1 VRRILLAALIAS
13 ACAGV
18 GHAQLLRRAPAGAPP
33 VAPPPP
39 GLPAAEAE
47 IWPYPPPDP
56 HSWWDEK
63 RPDAPEAADPLGGR
77 RLPRGRALTPIAGGV
92 EPSTYR
98 LWGLMP
104 LQWQVLRDGEMVL
117 EVWVRPANSVRQS
130 VSRIIVRQDGRA
142 FVQGRAGLACCE
154 ADIGRRVGFD
164 AELPAGSAQTFLAL
178 RNHPMWSAP
187 RLVQVRESG
196 ASEGIC
202 VDGVSYD
209 LTLVVSGRSRTLHR
223 ACDSAAVGQVADAL
237 EPALRAALGHDP
249 RFDVLF
255 RGGAN
260 FSLDRSAYQELLA
273 GGGALR
279 PDPGGHSEPP
289 GAEPAPPAEGA
300 PTPAAPAP
308 SPR

>member
-1 VRRILLAALIAS
+1 MRRILLAALIAS
-13 ACAGV
+13 ACAGL
-18 GHAQLLRRAPAGAPP
+18 GHAQGVRRAPAG
-33 VAPPPP
+33 PPP
-39 GLPAAEAE
+39 AEADT
-47 IWPYPPPDP
+47 WPFPPPDP
-56 HSWWDEK
+56 QTWWDDK
-63 RPDAPEAADPLGGR
+63 RPNAPEAADPLGGR
-77 RLPRGRALTPIAGGV
+77 RLPRGRALAPVDNGV
-92 EPSTYR
+92 DPSTYR

-104 LQWQVLRDGEMVL
+104 LQWQVLRDGEMIL

-130 VSRIIVRQDGRA
+130 VSRVIVRQDGRA
-142 FVQGRAGLACCE
+142 FVEGRAGLACCE
-154 ADIGRRVGFD
+154 ADIGRRMGFD

-196 ASEGIC
+196 ASEGVC

-209 LTLVVSGRSRTLHR
+209 LTLLVPGRSRSLHR
-223 ACDSAAVGQVADAL
+223 ACDSAAIGQVADAL

-260 FSLDRSAYQELLA
+260 FSLDRSSYQELLA

-279 PDPGGHSEPP
+279 PDPGGRAQPP
-289 GAEPAPPAEGA
+289 GAEPAPQAETG
-300 PTPAAPAP
+300 PTPPPAPAP
-308 SPR
+308 ASPR